1 MYKNKNHA
9 ATLQTSMTIAAMSI
23 LLAACGGGSDGD
35 SSAVSASPDAS
46 TSSSAALNTSTAT
59 SPVSGTDANSTA
71 AAPNNTGTDTTN
83 GTNAGAANTGA
94 NTTTGSNTAGNSTS
108 DSDGTAS
115 GSLTDASA
123 TATAAISDQGVR
135 GDVVLALMEQNGCI
149 PHYINRTETLLGATI
164 QMEQAETPFV
174 AHNASLW
181 RADKVY
187 FTPYTYDY
195 SAWNHGGNAPTL
207 MPDYISN
214 CTHASTRSYSNPTPP
229 GHYNFEIYSSQSWVF
244 RSYFPTHFTRG
255 FNRANASFA
264 VNVTADQ
271 IEIGST
277 VRLELAEDLLYIAIR
292 TSSAPSGRTF
302 SSELSGEAH
311 SIRRDA
317 LVPFDTAFQ
326 WQDDA
331 GNSVRLKLVKGDTAD
346 QARLCTEFNTSLAK
360 RQHCKTWHV
369 PDGWQWGQEL
379 TKPNV
384 YIIDDR
390 SVYPNESGYLYW
402 GTVGHFYE
410 QRQG

>member
-46 TSSSAALNTSTAT
+46 TSSSAALNASTAT

-71 AAPNNTGTDTTN
+71 TAPNNTGTDTTN
-83 GTNAGAANTGA
+83 GTNPDAANTGA
-94 NTTTGSNTAGNSTS
+94 NTTTSSNTAGNSTS
-108 DSDGTAS
+108 GSDGIAS
-115 GSLTDASA
+115 GRLPDASA
-123 TATAAISDQGVR
+123 TATAAISDNGVR
-135 GDVVLALMEQNGCI
+135 GDVMLALMEQNACI
-149 PHYINRTETLLGATI
+149 PHYIDRTETLLGSTI
-164 QMEQAETPFV
+164 PLAQADTPYV
-174 AHNASLW
+174 GHIASFK

-187 FTPYTYDY
+187 FDPYTYDY
-195 SAWNHGGNAPTL
+195 SAWNRGGSAPTM

-229 GHYNFEIYSSQSWVF
+229 GHYDFEMSSRQSWVF
-244 RSYFPTHFTRG
+244 RPHFPTAFKRG
-255 FNRANASFA
+255 FNTADASFA
-264 VNVTADQ
+264 INLTADQ
-271 IEIGST
+271 LEIGST
-277 VRLELAEDLLYIAIR
+277 VRLELTEDLLYIAIR
-292 TSSAPSGRTF
+292 TSSALPGRTF

-317 LVPFDTAFQ
+317 LVPFDTTFQ

-360 RQHCKTWHV
+360 RQHCKSWHV